1 MTKADEA
8 SLNYWYLKSKAN
20 EDRCMIWQTIATVSL
35 VFNGMIVGAIVAALI
50 FR

>member
-1 MTKADEA
+1 MKEKDNGAL
-8 SLNYWYLKSKAN
+8 SYWYLKSKAN

-35 VFNGMIVGAIVAALI
+35 AFNGMIVGAIVAALI